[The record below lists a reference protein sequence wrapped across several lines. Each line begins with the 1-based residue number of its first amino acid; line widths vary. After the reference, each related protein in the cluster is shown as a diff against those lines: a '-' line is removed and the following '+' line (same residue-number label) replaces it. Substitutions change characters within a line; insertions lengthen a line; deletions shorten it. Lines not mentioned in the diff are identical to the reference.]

1 MKLYWKIKRTQKRM
15 HNKSGEKYVIKTTKL
30 RYEPFF
36 LFDIR
41 HRLKMKIRD
50 KIVALKYWIKKKEN
64 L

>member
-1 MKLYWKIKRTQKRM
+1 MKLYWNVKRTQERT
-15 HNKSGEKYVIKTTKL
+15 HNKSDEKYIIKTTKL

-50 KIVALKYWIKKKEN
+50 EIVALKYWIKKKRN

>member
-1 MKLYWKIKRTQKRM
+1 MKLNWEMKRTQKRI
-15 HNKSGEKYVIKTTKL
+15 HNESGEKYVIKTTKL

-50 KIVALKYWIKKKEN
+50 KIVALKYWIKKKGD

>member
-1 MKLYWKIKRTQKRM
+1 MKVKRIQKRM

-30 RYEPFF
+30 RYEPFL
-36 LFDIR
+36 LFNIR

-50 KIVALKYWIKKKEN
+50 KIGALKYWIKKKEN

>member
-1 MKLYWKIKRTQKRM
+1 MKLYWNVKRTQERM

-30 RYEPFF
+30 RYEPFL
-36 LFDIR
+36 LFEIR
-41 HRLKMKIRD
+41 HKLKMKIRD